1 MTQHYV
7 GTKIIEA
14 WSAQKDGADGYS
26 VKYADGYISWSP
38 KDAFEAAYLPLG
50 RIGELPAHVQR
61 MVGEWVELDSKVS
74 KLGAFIGGA
83 AFEALPEIERHDL
96 AEQLQHMCEYALCLR
111 KRIDR
116 VTGK

>member
-14 WSAQKDGADGYS
+14 WPAQKDGTDGYS
-26 VKYADGYISWSP
+26 VKCADGYISWSP
-38 KDAFEAAYLPLG
+38 KDAFDAAYLPLG

-74 KLGAFIGGA
+74 KLGAFVGGA
-83 AFEALPEIERHDL
+83 VFQSLPEVERLDL
-96 AEQLQHMCEYALCLR
+96 AEQLEHMVSYALVLR
-111 KRIDR
+111 RRIER
-116 VTGK
+116 AGAA